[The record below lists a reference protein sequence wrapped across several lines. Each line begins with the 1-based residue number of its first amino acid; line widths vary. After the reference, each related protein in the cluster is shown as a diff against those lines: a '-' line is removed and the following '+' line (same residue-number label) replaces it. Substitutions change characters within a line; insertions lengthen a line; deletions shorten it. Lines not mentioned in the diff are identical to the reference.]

1 MGGAAVLQACLGAEK
16 SSASPIQS
24 VPRAPA
30 VLPTGNGSSLQRG
43 VPSLGKE
50 RIVAPG
56 DALVCGSPARLDETE
71 INMKPMKSAIA
82 CLAAAGILLSQ
93 PAFAAGA
100 ARSGSSAN
108 GSEQLAG
115 TPGAAL
121 PAIIAILA
129 VAVVAVVAASGNH
142 KDHHPTSP

>member
-1 MGGAAVLQACLGAEK
+1 M
-16 SSASPIQS
+16 
-24 VPRAPA
+24 
-30 VLPTGNGSSLQRG
+30 
-43 VPSLGKE
+43 
-50 RIVAPG
+50 
-56 DALVCGSPARLDETE
+56 CGLPARLDETE
-71 INMKPMKSAIA
+71 MNMKPMKSALA
-82 CLAAAGILLSQ
+82 CLAAAGILMSQ

-129 VAVVAVVAASGNH
+129 VAVVAVIASSGH
-142 KDHHPTSP
+142 HHHPASP